1 MKGIVSSDALFHL
14 HDSFTKEI
22 EKFKTTVHENDN
34 AAVIDTASFGELE
47 GKFSTAE
54 TDFAALEKKFS
65 KVYTNI
71 NDIVAVSS
79 PSSANY
85 VKELNAAK
93 KVLTNTE
100 KWLAEING
108 DKLGAKTSEL
118 LSKQGKELKQ
128 LGETEGHSFSSAAAK
143 EIYTATA
150 FQKQVK
156 KSHAATAKLEKSSLA
171 AHQKKIKQEGYQ
183 QALING
189 DLTAKDIDQLG
200 KSANKNA
207 KDAYKQ
213 LRDMAAMIGRPVT
226 AKSFKK
232 YGSFGKKTNE
242 LLMKDYRDVKRF
254 LRTKKDSKAAQ
265 RALKVMG
272 KGSFN
277 EFLAKNAHK
286 LKNYTKAWKNYD
298 RVEGWV
304 SDTGGKVAEKFA
316 KSLPKVK
323 GLGKLAKATGW
334 TAMAGSAAI
343 NGGESFLD
351 KKSKGYHSVG
361 KSVIH
366 AGVESVK
373 SAGPVEGAM
382 TGAKVG
388 TIFPLP
394 GATAIGAGV
403 GFLIGGAS
411 KIWGAASPKT
421 KTKFF
426 NSVEKFGDKV
436 HDKVIGKLAKKLSG
450 HL

>member
-1 MKGIVSSDALFHL
+1 M
-14 HDSFTKEI
+14 
-22 EKFKTTVHENDN
+22 
-34 AAVIDTASFGELE
+34 
-47 GKFSTAE
+47 
-54 TDFAALEKKFS
+54 
-65 KVYTNI
+65 
-71 NDIVAVSS
+71 
-79 PSSANY
+79 
-85 VKELNAAK
+85 
-93 KVLTNTE
+93 
-100 KWLAEING
+100 
-108 DKLGAKTSEL
+108 
-118 LSKQGKELKQ
+118 
-128 LGETEGHSFSSAAAK
+128 
-143 EIYTATA
+143 
-150 FQKQVK
+150 
-156 KSHAATAKLEKSSLA
+156 
-171 AHQKKIKQEGYQ
+171 
-183 QALING
+183 
-189 DLTAKDIDQLG
+189 G

-272 KGSFN
+272 KGNFN

-351 KKSKGYHSVG
+351 KKSEGYHSVG
-361 KSVIH
+361 KSAIH
-366 AGVESVK
+366 AGVESIK

-382 TGAKVG
+382 TGAKAG
-388 TIFPLP
+388 ALIP
-394 GATAIGAGV
+394 GGAAAVGAGV
-403 GFLIGGAS
+403 GFLVGGAS
-411 KIWGAASPKT
+411 KIWGVVSPKT
-421 KTKFF
+421 KDKVFK
-426 NSVEKFGDKV
+426 SVEKFSDKV
-436 HDKVIGKLAKKLSG
+436 YDKAIGRMAKKVKWPFMKKVVKYA
-450 HL
+450 